1 MDEVNPAHYRRF
13 PVEVIQI
20 TEHLPFNTG
29 NAVKHLT
36 RAGHKPGAD
45 HLTDLEKAAWY
56 VNREIQRIRTKEDSD
71 AAVPSDRRD

>member
-1 MDEVNPAHYRRF
+1 MDEVNPEHYRRF

-29 NAVKHLT
+29 NAVKYLT
-36 RAGHKPGAD
+36 RAGHKPGAG

-56 VNREIQRIRTKEDSD
+56 VNREIQRIQKEQEH
-71 AAVPSDRRD
+71 DRSV